1 VELFDAGAVGYGL
14 LITCWG
20 GGAVAGSFAGRWLD
34 EEKEPKVLFLGLL
47 LIGLTT
53 AAIAVSPW
61 FAPILVLALL
71 SGLGDA
77 VTIVADQGIQQRRTP
92 DVVRSRV
99 MAASEALVT
108 VAYALALA
116 FAGQVLEAVGP
127 QRVYLIGGATAVI
140 GAAVL
145 WPVLRRRPVGR
156 MEPQEGAVADEL
168 VAAG

>member
-1 VELFDAGAVGYGL
+1 
-14 LITCWG
+14 
-20 GGAVAGSFAGRWLD
+20 
-34 EEKEPKVLFLGLL
+34 VLFLGLL

-99 MAASEALVT
+99 MAATEALVT
-108 VAYALALA
+108 VSYAVALA
-116 FAGQVLEAVGP
+116 FAGRVLEAIGP
-127 QRVYLIGGATAVI
+127 QQIYLIGGATALV
-140 GAAVL
+140 GAGLL
-145 WPVLRRRPVGR
+145 WPVLRGGPVSER
-156 MEPQEGAVADEL
+156 DLVDAAVVEEPAR
-168 VAAG
+168 AG